1 MQSPIDIRDERGVRY
16 LHFGTEWVQGAM
28 RLRAPQAL
36 ELAYTREMMAGLLI
50 HDAPWPRRVL
60 SIGLGAGSLVKF
72 IHAKLPDATHTVVE
86 IEPRVV
92 SIAQS
97 YFHVPEE
104 DERLMIEIDD
114 GLDFV
119 ACSTACWDL
128 ILLDAYD
135 HEVRPG
141 PLSTAAFYRSLRDHL
156 SAQGLMSVNLFNR
169 NRRYDTLI
177 ARIDAAFESRSLAFA
192 SADKGNYVAFG
203 AAGERVSMSAE
214 TLRERAAELQ
224 QRTGLDLRPTVSR
237 LIDAS
242 NSAGDMLEI

>member
-36 ELAYTREMMAGLLI
+36 ELPYTREMMAGLLMR
-50 HDAPWPRRVL
+50 DAPWPRRVL
-60 SIGLGAGSLVKF
+60 SIGLGAGSLAKF
-72 IHAKLPDATHTVVE
+72 IHAKLPHATHTVVE

-92 SIAQS
+92 AIAQS
-97 YFHVPEE
+97 YFHLPAE

-114 GLDFV
+114 GLDYM
-119 ACSTACWDL
+119 ARSTETWDL

-135 HEVRPG
+135 HDVRPG
-141 PLSTAAFYRSLRDHL
+141 PLNSVAFYRSLRDHL
-156 SAQGLMSVNLFNR
+156 SAQGVLSTNLFNR

-177 ARIDAAFESRSLAFA
+177 ARIDEAFETRSLAFA
-192 SADKGNYVAFG
+192 SADNGNYVAFG
-203 AAGERVSMSAE
+203 ATGERVAVSAT
-214 TLRERAAELQ
+214 TLRERAADLL

-237 LIDAS
+237 LINAS
-242 NSAGDMLEI
+242 NATGDMLEI